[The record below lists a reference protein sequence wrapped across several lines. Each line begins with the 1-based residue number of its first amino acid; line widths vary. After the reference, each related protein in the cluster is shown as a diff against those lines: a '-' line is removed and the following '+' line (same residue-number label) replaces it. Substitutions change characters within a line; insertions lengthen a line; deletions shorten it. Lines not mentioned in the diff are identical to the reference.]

1 MNFISMLSSRDLCGL
16 YEITQTGEILY
27 SRVRQKNAL
36 LNLKPEIVG
45 KNFFDEVLLFDNA
58 ADFRRRVESF
68 WKMTENTQSFFF
80 DLQFADSN
88 LPIKVLL
95 IRVSRFDR
103 INIEKFIIV
112 DIRKSEFVSSS
123 NILQNGQNLYI

>member
-1 MNFISMLSSRDLCGL
+1 MNFISMSSSRDLCGL